1 MELSRF
7 SDSWKSEN
15 QEIRKSEMELSR
27 FSEIR
32 KSENQEIRI
41 SEI

>member
-15 QEIRKSEMELSR
+15 QEIGQSEMELSR
-27 FSEIR
+27 FSEIE
-32 KSENQEIRI
+32 KSEI
-41 SEI
+41 